1 MNYQTHG
8 VNNGQAIKEGGVRYR
23 LTRNVSDALSS
34 QRRMDLL
41 DKYHGMATG
50 IFSCDEHLA
59 GKHPS
64 HGTELCTATFPIISD
79 RFSRVFHLHPTPH
92 APCAMLYLV
101 PMLVVC

>member
-23 LTRNVSDALSS
+23 LTRNASDALSS

-64 HGTELCTATFPIISD
+64 HGTELCTVTEVRRSGDGAVNPTLAKPAAFLRS
-79 RFSRVFHLHPTPH
+79 HPN
-92 APCAMLYLV
+92 YS
-101 PMLVVC
+101 